1 MGIRLRGQGRIGSM
15 SSNDRHWFRM
25 HIFLLARI
33 FRSRTRGYLNNNV
46 ISRASGF
53 NRKRGNNNNN
63 NYNNNNNNRNRRFQN
78 R

>member
-1 MGIRLRGQGRIGSM
+1 
-15 SSNDRHWFRM
+15 M

-63 NYNNNNNNRNRRFQN
+63 NYNNNNNNNRNRRFQN